1 MVLDKTSVLRV
12 GYGVPGHP
20 KALLDAPPPGR
31 IAVEELP
38 GRHCHERIQVVR
50 RPGQAAWPQPALAAV
65 VIIASSSLAD
75 IPATR
80 RLWAQRRAEFAVAM
94 AAFLG
99 VALLGVL
106 PGIALAVILSILGV
120 FRRAWDPYRTVL
132 GDVPGVPGY
141 HDVSMYPDAVQYP
154 GLVIYRF
161 DAPLIFANAS
171 TFREEVRHL
180 ARRDPKPRWILV
192 AAEPM
197 TDVDTTAADM
207 LEELDN
213 ELEAAGIHLV
223 FAEMKDAVRAKI
235 RDYGVDW
242 LAERDAFYPTIGS
255 GVKAYRL
262 MAGIPKV
269 GKAGR
274 HDEHDEHDEPEAHGE
289 ADEPEAHGEAPRS
302 DA

>member
-1 MVLDKTSVLRV
+1 M
-12 GYGVPGHP
+12 
-20 KALLDAPPPGR
+20 
-31 IAVEELP
+31 
-38 GRHCHERIQVVR
+38 
-50 RPGQAAWPQPALAAV
+50 
-65 VIIASSSLAD
+65 
-75 IPATR
+75 
-80 RLWAQRRAEFAVAM
+80 
-94 AAFLG
+94 
-99 VALLGVL
+99 ALLGVL

-141 HDVSMYPDAVQYP
+141 HDISMYPDAVQYP

-161 DAPLIFANAS
+161 DAPLIFANAT

-180 ARRDPKPRWILV
+180 ARRDPTPRWILV

-207 LEELDN
+207 LEELDD

-223 FAEMKDAVRAKI
+223 FAEMKDAVRGKI

-255 GVKAYRL
+255 AREGVPAD
-262 MAGIPKV
+262 GGHPE
-269 GKAGR
+269 GR
-274 HDEHDEHDEPEAHGE
+274 EGGPDRPADEHDAGHDDRGRAARTPSGLHG
-289 ADEPEAHGEAPRS
+289 ARPVTRRPRYTRRPRAATVS
-302 DA
+302 RTHPHRSHR